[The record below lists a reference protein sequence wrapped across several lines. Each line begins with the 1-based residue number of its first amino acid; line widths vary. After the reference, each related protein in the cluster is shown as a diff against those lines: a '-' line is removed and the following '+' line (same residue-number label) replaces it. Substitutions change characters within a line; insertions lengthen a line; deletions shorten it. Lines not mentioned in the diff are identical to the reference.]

1 MIGKAIK
8 EPLTRDEEYQFTI
21 AVEKEPK
28 LIIQGSLTSAK
39 LPLIVEN
46 NPTIAI
52 FLTGKLTNFPNLI
65 NEYLETLVSME
76 MSLHSIEVIENGN
89 YQQCLF
95 IFIYL

>member
-1 MIGKAIK
+1 MYILLTTALVGKAIR
-8 EPLTRDEEYQFTI
+8 EPLTRDEEYQFTL

-28 LIIQGSLTSAK
+28 LIIQGSLTPAK
-39 LPLIVEN
+39 LPAIVEN

-76 MSLHSIEVIENGN
+76 MSLHSIEV
-89 YQQCLF
+89 
-95 IFIYL
+95 